1 MIVLKKKN
9 SNNTYFDFDKILIN
23 GNKIKEQPN
32 LINKKQFVNGRRKK
46 VITNYTDV
54 VIEINLGC
62 FDGDTLYNYLQK
74 LQDGEY
80 MYYSL
85 KDKEYK
91 SAEFIVTLPEQV
103 INNSATEV
111 IINDF
116 TAVLEK
122 SGDVT

>member
-1 MIVLKKKN
+1 MILLKKKE
-9 SNNTYFDFDKILIN
+9 NNTYFDFDRILVNGYKIN
-23 GNKIKEQPN
+23 EQPN

-46 VITNYTDV
+46 IITNYTDV

-62 FDGDTLYNYLQK
+62 FDGNTLYTYLQK
-74 LQDGEY
+74 LQDGEF

-85 KDKEYK
+85 KDKQYK
-91 SAEFIVTLPEQV
+91 SANFIVTLPEQT
-103 INNSATEV
+103 INNSASEV
-111 IINDF
+111 IVGDF

>member
-1 MIVLKKKN
+1 MILLKKKE
-9 SNNTYFDFDKILIN
+9 NNTYFDFDRILVNGYKIN
-23 GNKIKEQPN
+23 EQPN

-46 VITNYTDV
+46 IITNYTDV

-62 FDGDTLYNYLQK
+62 FDGNTLYTYLQK

-85 KDKEYK
+85 KDKQYK
-91 SAEFIVTLPEQV
+91 SANFIVTLPEQT
-103 INNSATEV
+103 INNSASEV
-111 IINDF
+111 IVGDF

>member
-1 MIVLKKKN
+1 MILLKKKE
-9 SNNTYFDFDKILIN
+9 NNTYFDFDKILVNGYKIN
-23 GNKIKEQPN
+23 EQPN

-46 VITNYTDV
+46 IITNYTDV

-62 FDGDTLYNYLQK
+62 FDGDTLYTYLQK

-85 KDKEYK
+85 KDKQYK
-91 SAEFIVTLPEQV
+91 SANFIVTLPEQT
-103 INNSATEV
+103 INNSASEV
-111 IINDF
+111 IVGDF

>member
-1 MIVLKKKN
+1 MILLKKKE
-9 SNNTYFDFDKILIN
+9 NNTYFDFEKILVNGYKIN
-23 GNKIKEQPN
+23 EQPN

-46 VITNYTDV
+46 IITNYTDV

-62 FDGDTLYNYLQK
+62 FDGDTLYDYLQK
-74 LQDGEY
+74 LEDGEF

-85 KDKEYK
+85 KDKQYK
-91 SAEFIVTLPEQV
+91 SANFIVTLPEQT
-103 INNSATEV
+103 INNSASEV
-111 IINDF
+111 IVGDF

>member
-1 MIVLKKKN
+1 MILLKKRE
-9 SNNTYFDFDKILIN
+9 NNTYFDFDKILIN
-23 GNKIKEQPN
+23 GYKIKEQPN

-62 FDGDTLYNYLQK
+62 FDGNTLYTYLQK

-85 KDKEYK
+85 KDKQYK
-91 SAEFIVTLPEQV
+91 SANFIVTLPEQV
-103 INNSATEV
+103 VNNSASE
-111 IINDF
+111 IIVEDF
-116 TAVLEK
+116 TILLEK

>member
-1 MIVLKKKN
+1 MILLKKKE
-9 SNNTYFDFDKILIN
+9 NNTYFDFDRILVNGYKIN
-23 GNKIKEQPN
+23 EQAN
-32 LINKKQFVNGRRKK
+32 LINKKQFVNGHRKK
-46 VITNYTDV
+46 IITNYIDV

-62 FDGDTLYNYLQK
+62 FDGDTLYTYLQK

-85 KDKEYK
+85 KDKQYK
-91 SAEFIVTLPEQV
+91 SANFIVTLPEQT
-103 INNSATEV
+103 INNSASEV
-111 IINDF
+111 IVGDF

>member
-1 MIVLKKKN
+1 MILLKKKE
-9 SNNTYFDFDKILIN
+9 NNTYFDFDKILVNGYKIN
-23 GNKIKEQPN
+23 EQPN

-46 VITNYTDV
+46 IITNYTDV
-54 VIEINLGC
+54 AIEINLGC
-62 FDGDTLYNYLQK
+62 FDGNTLYTYLQK

-85 KDKEYK
+85 KDKQYK
-91 SAEFIVTLPEQV
+91 SANFIVTLPEQV
-103 INNSATEV
+103 VNNSASE
-111 IINDF
+111 IIVEDF

>member
-1 MIVLKKKN
+1 MILLKKRE
-9 SNNTYFDFDKILIN
+9 NNTYFDFDRILVNGYKIN
-23 GNKIKEQPN
+23 EQPN

-46 VITNYTDV
+46 IITNYTDV

-62 FDGDTLYNYLQK
+62 FDGNTLYTYLQK

-85 KDKEYK
+85 KDKQYK
-91 SAEFIVTLPEQV
+91 SANFIVTLPEQV
-103 INNSATEV
+103 VNNSASE
-111 IINDF
+111 IIVEDF
-116 TAVLEK
+116 TILLEK

>member
-1 MIVLKKKN
+1 MILLKKKE
-9 SNNTYFDFDKILIN
+9 NNTYFDFDKILVNGYKIN
-23 GNKIKEQPN
+23 EQPN

-46 VITNYTDV
+46 IITNYTDV

-62 FDGDTLYNYLQK
+62 FDGNTLYTYLQK

-85 KDKEYK
+85 KDKQYK
-91 SAEFIVTLPEQV
+91 SANFIVTLPEQT
-103 INNSATEV
+103 INNSASEV
-111 IINDF
+111 IVGDF

>member
-1 MIVLKKKN
+1 MILLKKKE
-9 SNNTYFDFDKILIN
+9 NNTYFDFDKILVNGYKIN
-23 GNKIKEQPN
+23 EQPN

-46 VITNYTDV
+46 IITNYTDV
-54 VIEINLGC
+54 TIEINLGC
-62 FDGDTLYNYLQK
+62 FDGNTLYTYLQK

-85 KDKEYK
+85 KDKQYK
-91 SAEFIVTLPEQV
+91 SANFIVTLPEQV
-103 INNSATEV
+103 VNNSASE
-111 IINDF
+111 IIVEDF

>member
-1 MIVLKKKN
+1 MILLKKRE
-9 SNNTYFDFDKILIN
+9 NNTYFDFDKILVNGYKIN
-23 GNKIKEQPN
+23 EQPN

-46 VITNYTDV
+46 IITNYTDV

-62 FDGDTLYNYLQK
+62 FDGDTLYTYLQK

-85 KDKEYK
+85 KDKQYK
-91 SAEFIVTLPEQV
+91 SANFIVTLPEQT
-103 INNSATEV
+103 INNSASE
-111 IINDF
+111 IIVEDF

>member
-1 MIVLKKKN
+1 MILLKKKE
-9 SNNTYFDFDKILIN
+9 NNTYFDFDKILVNGYKIN
-23 GNKIKEQPN
+23 EQPN

-46 VITNYTDV
+46 IITNYTDV

-62 FDGDTLYNYLQK
+62 FDGNTLYTYLQK

-85 KDKEYK
+85 KDKQYK
-91 SAEFIVTLPEQV
+91 SANFIVTLPEQV
-103 INNSATEV
+103 VNNSASEV
-111 IINDF
+111 IVDDF

>member
-1 MIVLKKKN
+1 MILLKKKE
-9 SNNTYFDFDKILIN
+9 NNTYFDFDKILVNGYKIN
-23 GNKIKEQPN
+23 EQPN

-46 VITNYTDV
+46 IITNYIDV

-62 FDGDTLYNYLQK
+62 FDGDTLYDYLQK
-74 LQDGEY
+74 LDDGEY

-85 KDKEYK
+85 KDKQYK
-91 SAEFIVTLPEQV
+91 SANFIVTLPEQT
-103 INNSATEV
+103 INNSASEV
-111 IINDF
+111 IVGDF

>member
-1 MIVLKKKN
+1 MILLKKKE
-9 SNNTYFDFDKILIN
+9 NNTYFDFDKILVNGYKIN
-23 GNKIKEQPN
+23 EQPN

-46 VITNYTDV
+46 IITNYIDV

-62 FDGDTLYNYLQK
+62 FDGNTLYTYLQK

-85 KDKEYK
+85 KDKQYK
-91 SAEFIVTLPEQV
+91 SANFIVTLPEQT
-103 INNSATEV
+103 INNSASEV
-111 IINDF
+111 IVGDF

>member
-1 MIVLKKKN
+1 MILLKKKE
-9 SNNTYFDFDKILIN
+9 NNTYFDFDKILANGYKIN
-23 GNKIKEQPN
+23 EQPN
-32 LINKKQFVNGRRKK
+32 LINKKQFVNGHRKK
-46 VITNYTDV
+46 IITNYIDV

-62 FDGDTLYNYLQK
+62 FDGNTLYTYLQK

-85 KDKEYK
+85 KDKQYK
-91 SAEFIVTLPEQV
+91 SANFIVTLPEQT
-103 INNSATEV
+103 INNSASEV
-111 IINDF
+111 IVGDF

>member
-1 MIVLKKKN
+1 MILLKKRE
-9 SNNTYFDFDKILIN
+9 NNAYFEFDKILANGYKIN
-23 GNKIKEQPN
+23 EQAN

-46 VITNYTDV
+46 IITNYIDV

-62 FDGDTLYNYLQK
+62 FDGNTLYTYLQK

-85 KDKEYK
+85 KDKQYK
-91 SAEFIVTLPEQV
+91 SANFIVTLPEQV
-103 INNSATEV
+103 VNNSASE
-111 IINDF
+111 IIVEDF

>member
-1 MIVLKKKN
+1 MILLKKRE
-9 SNNTYFDFDKILIN
+9 NNTYFDFDKILVNGYKIN
-23 GNKIKEQPN
+23 EQPN

-46 VITNYTDV
+46 IITNYTDV

-62 FDGDTLYNYLQK
+62 FDGDTLYTYLQK

-85 KDKEYK
+85 KDKQYK
-91 SAEFIVTLPEQV
+91 SANFIVTLPEQT
-103 INNSATEV
+103 INNSASEV
-111 IINDF
+111 IVGDF

>member
-1 MIVLKKKN
+1 MILLKKKE
-9 SNNTYFDFDKILIN
+9 NNTYFDFDRILVNGYKIN
-23 GNKIKEQPN
+23 EQPN

-46 VITNYTDV
+46 IITNYTDV

-62 FDGDTLYNYLQK
+62 FDGDTLYDYLQK
-74 LQDGEY
+74 LEDGEY

-85 KDKEYK
+85 KDKQYK
-91 SAEFIVTLPEQV
+91 SANFIVTLPEQT
-103 INNSATEV
+103 INNSASEV
-111 IINDF
+111 IVDDF

>member
-1 MIVLKKKN
+1 MILLKKKE
-9 SNNTYFDFDKILIN
+9 NNTYFEFDKILVNGYKIN
-23 GNKIKEQPN
+23 EQPN

-46 VITNYTDV
+46 IITNYTDV

-62 FDGDTLYNYLQK
+62 FDGDTLYDYLQK
-74 LQDGEY
+74 LEDGEY

-85 KDKEYK
+85 KDKQYK
-91 SAEFIVTLPEQV
+91 SANFIVTLPEQT
-103 INNSATEV
+103 INNSASEV
-111 IINDF
+111 IVGDF

>member
-1 MIVLKKKN
+1 MILLKKKE
-9 SNNTYFDFDKILIN
+9 NNTYFDFDKILVNGYKIN
-23 GNKIKEQPN
+23 EQPN

-46 VITNYTDV
+46 IITNYTDV

-62 FDGDTLYNYLQK
+62 FDGDTLYDYLQK
-74 LQDGEY
+74 LEDGEY

-85 KDKEYK
+85 KDKQYK
-91 SAEFIVTLPEQV
+91 SANFIVTLPEQT
-103 INNSATEV
+103 INNSASEV
-111 IINDF
+111 IVGDF

>member
-1 MIVLKKKN
+1 MILLKKKE
-9 SNNTYFDFDKILIN
+9 NNTYFEFDKILVNGYKIN
-23 GNKIKEQPN
+23 EQPN

-46 VITNYTDV
+46 IITNYIDV

-62 FDGDTLYNYLQK
+62 FDGNTLYTYLQK

-85 KDKEYK
+85 KDKQYK
-91 SAEFIVTLPEQV
+91 SANFIVTLPEQT
-103 INNSATEV
+103 INNSASEV
-111 IINDF
+111 IVGDF

>member
-1 MIVLKKKN
+1 MILLKKKE
-9 SNNTYFDFDKILIN
+9 NNTYFDFDRILVNGYKIN
-23 GNKIKEQPN
+23 EQPN

-46 VITNYTDV
+46 IITNYTDV

-62 FDGDTLYNYLQK
+62 FDGDTLYTYLQK

-85 KDKEYK
+85 KDKQYK
-91 SAEFIVTLPEQV
+91 SANFIVTLPEQT
-103 INNSATEV
+103 INNSASEV
-111 IINDF
+111 IVDDF

>member
-1 MIVLKKKN
+1 MILLKKKE
-9 SNNTYFDFDKILIN
+9 NNTYFDFDRKILIN
-23 GNKIKEQPN
+23 GYKINEQPN

-46 VITNYTDV
+46 IITNYTDV

-62 FDGDTLYNYLQK
+62 FDGNTLYTYLQK
-74 LQDGEY
+74 LQDGEF

-85 KDKEYK
+85 KDKQYK
-91 SAEFIVTLPEQV
+91 SANFIVTLPEQT
-103 INNSATEV
+103 INNSASEV
-111 IINDF
+111 IVGDF

>member
-1 MIVLKKKN
+1 MILLKKKE
-9 SNNTYFDFDKILIN
+9 NNTYFDFDKILVNGYKIN
-23 GNKIKEQPN
+23 EQPN

-46 VITNYTDV
+46 IITNYTDV

-62 FDGDTLYNYLQK
+62 FDGNTLYTYLQK
-74 LQDGEY
+74 LQDGEF

-85 KDKEYK
+85 KDKQYK
-91 SAEFIVTLPEQV
+91 SANFIVTLPEQT
-103 INNSATEV
+103 INNSASEV
-111 IINDF
+111 IVDDF

>member
-1 MIVLKKKN
+1 MILLKKKE
-9 SNNTYFDFDKILIN
+9 NNTYFDFDKILVNGYKIN
-23 GNKIKEQPN
+23 EQPN
-32 LINKKQFVNGRRKK
+32 LISKKQFVNGRRKK
-46 VITNYTDV
+46 IITNYTDV

-62 FDGDTLYNYLQK
+62 FDGNTLYTYLQK

-85 KDKEYK
+85 KDKQYK
-91 SAEFIVTLPEQV
+91 SANFIVTLPEQT
-103 INNSATEV
+103 INNSASEV
-111 IINDF
+111 IVGDF

>member
-1 MIVLKKKN
+1 MILLKKKE
-9 SNNTYFDFDKILIN
+9 NNTYFDFDRILVNGYKIN
-23 GNKIKEQPN
+23 EQPN

-46 VITNYTDV
+46 IITNYTDV

-62 FDGDTLYNYLQK
+62 FDGNTLYTYLQK

-85 KDKEYK
+85 KDKQYK
-91 SAEFIVTLPEQV
+91 SANFIVTLPEQT
-103 INNSATEV
+103 INNSASEV
-111 IINDF
+111 IVDDF

>member
-1 MIVLKKKN
+1 MILLKKKE
-9 SNNTYFDFDKILIN
+9 NNTYFDFDRILVNGYKIN
-23 GNKIKEQPN
+23 EQPN

-46 VITNYTDV
+46 IITNYTDV

-62 FDGDTLYNYLQK
+62 FDGDTLYTYLQK

-85 KDKEYK
+85 KDKQYK
-91 SAEFIVTLPEQV
+91 SANFIVTLPEQT
-103 INNSATEV
+103 INNSASEV
-111 IINDF
+111 IVGDF
-116 TAVLEK
+116 TVVLEK

>member
-1 MIVLKKKN
+1 MILLKKKE
-9 SNNTYFDFDKILIN
+9 NNTYFDFDRILVNGYKIN
-23 GNKIKEQPN
+23 EQPN

-46 VITNYTDV
+46 IITNYTDV

-62 FDGDTLYNYLQK
+62 FDGDTLYDYLQK
-74 LQDGEY
+74 LEDGEY

-85 KDKEYK
+85 KDKQYK
-91 SAEFIVTLPEQV
+91 SANFIVTLPEQT
-103 INNSATEV
+103 INNSASEV
-111 IINDF
+111 IVGDF

>member
-1 MIVLKKKN
+1 MILLKKKE
-9 SNNTYFDFDKILIN
+9 NNTYFDFDKILVNGYKIN
-23 GNKIKEQPN
+23 EQPN

-46 VITNYTDV
+46 IITNYIDV

-62 FDGDTLYNYLQK
+62 FDGDTLYTYLQK

-85 KDKEYK
+85 KDKQYK
-91 SAEFIVTLPEQV
+91 SANFIVTLPEQT
-103 INNSATEV
+103 INNSASEV
-111 IINDF
+111 IVGDF